1 MTEPTRTPDPA
12 RPSSS
17 LPLPLEQLLPV
28 RSWLEVLKLPLLRW
42 TLLFALAPLGVAYFF
57 SGSID
62 VNLAARVVGFY
73 FAVLWGYI
81 LMNLL
86 GFFNIKAR
94 NILVPLIFTPA
105 VGIALVL
112 LLQQFPGFN
121 LLYNATEQGFDPFR
135 LLGYV
140 AGVGVLEEA
149 VKILPILWLCY
160 YAREIFSPKEAAF
173 YAAVSGLAFGVA
185 ESARYLT
192 AYDPTN
198 SPISSGQY
206 VILQFIRLITLP
218 LLHAAFSGLV
228 GYYVGLGI
236 SRPKSRRALVIFG
249 IAASAVVHGLYD
261 FLSGWPSLLIAGF
274 AIVAFVGTAR
284 SNEHI
289 AADEHLGA

>member
-1 MTEPTRTPDPA
+1 MTEPSRTPDPA

-42 TLLFALAPLGVAYFF
+42 TLLFALLPLGVQYFF

-140 AGVGVLEEA
+140 AGVGVLEET

-160 YAREIFSPKEAAF
+160 FAREIFSPKEAAF
-173 YAAVSGLAFGVA
+173 YAAVSGLAFGIA
-185 ESARYLT
+185 ESARYLS
-192 AYDPTN
+192 AYDPQTTN
-198 SPISSGQY
+198 FSSGQY

-236 SRPKSRRALVIFG
+236 SRPKSRRMLVIFG

-261 FLSGWPSLLIAGF
+261 FLNGWPSLLIAGF